1 MYFSGHLID
10 SYSSHISAISHDK
23 ISEILESFSEENEI
37 GGAKYKDRSAVKIV
51 GIITAK
57 KTKIIK
63 NGDTMAFLTVED
75 RFSEIEV
82 IVFAR
87 SYKQFS
93 DYLVQET
100 AVVIDGTVSAEEGE
114 GVKVLLSSI
123 EPLKSDAEF
132 SHQPAQKT
140 ERRIYIKVA
149 NLSDPRINNIG
160 RISALNRGDTKVV
173 LFDESRKKYCA
184 MKDVAL
190 APTEKVLSRLRSIFS
205 EENVVLK

>member
-1 MYFSGHLID
+1 M
-10 SYSSHISAISHDK
+10 
-23 ISEILESFSEENEI
+23 
-37 GGAKYKDRSAVKIV
+37 
-51 GIITAK
+51 
-57 KTKIIK
+57 
-63 NGDTMAFLTVED
+63 
-75 RFSEIEV
+75 
-82 IVFAR
+82 
-87 SYKQFS
+87 
-93 DYLVQET
+93 
-100 AVVIDGTVSAEEGE
+100 IDGTVSVEEGE

-160 RISALNRGDTKVV
+160 RISALNRGETKVV